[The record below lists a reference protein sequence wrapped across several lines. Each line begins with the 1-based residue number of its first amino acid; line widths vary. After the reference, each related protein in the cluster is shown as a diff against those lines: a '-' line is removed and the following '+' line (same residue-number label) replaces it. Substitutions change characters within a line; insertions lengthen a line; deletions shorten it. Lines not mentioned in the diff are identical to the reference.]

1 MEHIPSHDFPVEQ
14 GNSVFLLKYGV
25 NFKKKKKKKLFI
37 ADRRTGSLGKIYG
50 GGGVYMTRLMIR
62 SCQVWGMSQIHFP
75 VI

>member
-14 GNSVFLLKYGV
+14 GNSVFLLKCGV

-37 ADRRTGSLGKIYG
+37 AGGGAGILGKIYG

-62 SCQVWGMSQIHFP
+62 SCQVWGMSQMHFP